1 MSEWI
6 NAKDKQ
12 PKSVRQTVL
21 CVWKNGIGTKLICVE
36 CFRSDPDG
44 LRTLLDD
51 FNRLGRQIKT
61 KEGENGGVDQH

>member
-1 MSEWI
+1 MRKTLEERSMAFMNCPW
-6 NAKDKQ
+6 
-12 PKSVRQTVL
+12 KSTAG
-21 CVWKNGIGTKLICVE
+21 CNLICVE

-61 KEGENGGVDQH
+61 KEGENGGVDQR